1 MGPSALASRP
11 SGGRWP
17 VAGVSGHCA
26 ALRPTA
32 TSCSH
37 ERMRH
42 AWLRAER
49 WGNPCHRRVPTT
61 QRSRQ
66 THAHARAHRHTHA
79 RPLAS
84 AHDSATAAYPPP
96 DACAH
101 TLCTCAHTHLAACV
115 GGCSAH
121 LRRVR
126 GRGRRAR
133 RRVPRRRLSARR
145 GRGRRRRAVP
155 AGRGRP
161 RGEELRRRRGGRRS
175 ADEAL
180 RRQQRRRSG
189 PGNRQQTTCDV
200 QRAREQVRH
209 ANERDSTRR
218 RKRCSLSAA
227 SAPAGRARRCSGDRP
242 PEFASRA
249 RMRSAAR
256 LGLYPSVHRD
266 AKAAMQCPCVR
277 YRSFVREYARGKSAR
292 TSRGQQGGQA
302 GQGNQGNRTTV
313 RACWG

>member
-1 MGPSALASRP
+1 MKLEPLLSKQEARAPSSSVRAALPSVIEQHSGGYEARPECQCAAAAECNAPSPSCPAIENEPQRRQRPLCGRWPAADIPLHSAAAKWEWAQVGMGPSALASRP

-96 DACAH
+96 DAPTRYARAH
-101 TLCTCAHTHLAACV
+101 TPIWQRAWAGVARTCGVCAGADD
-115 GGCSAH
+115 
-121 LRRVR
+121 VR
-126 GRGRRAR
+126 GVAY
-133 RRVPRRRLSARR
+133 P
-145 GRGRRRRAVP
+145 AV
-155 AGRGRP
+155 A
-161 RGEELRRRRGGRRS
+161 
-175 ADEAL
+175 
-180 RRQQRRRSG
+180 
-189 PGNRQQTTCDV
+189 
-200 QRAREQVRH
+200 
-209 ANERDSTRR
+209 
-218 RKRCSLSAA
+218 
-227 SAPAGRARRCSGDRP
+227 
-242 PEFASRA
+242 
-249 RMRSAAR
+249 
-256 LGLYPSVHRD
+256 
-266 AKAAMQCPCVR
+266 
-277 YRSFVREYARGKSAR
+277 
-292 TSRGQQGGQA
+292 
-302 GQGNQGNRTTV
+302 
-313 RACWG
+313 